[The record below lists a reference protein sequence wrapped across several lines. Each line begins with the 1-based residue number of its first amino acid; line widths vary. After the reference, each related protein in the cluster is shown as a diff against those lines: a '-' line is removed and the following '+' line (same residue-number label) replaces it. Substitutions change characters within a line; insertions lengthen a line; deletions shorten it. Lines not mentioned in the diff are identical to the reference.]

1 MKSTNLKI
9 KSFSD
14 VNLLIVQSVGGETTK
29 SDWTREERYST
40 FGDFRQNRK
49 KRESEN
55 RIELKIFG
63 IGLKMGFCGF

>member
-1 MKSTNLKI
+1 MEIFEIDELKNK

-49 KRESEN
+49 KEN
-55 RIELKIFG
+55 LKTG
-63 IGLKMGFCGF
+63 SN

>member
-1 MKSTNLKI
+1 MEIFEIDELKNK

-40 FGDFRQNRK
+40 FGDFPRNRK
-49 KRESEN
+49 KEN
-55 RIELKIFG
+55 LKTG
-63 IGLKMGFCGF
+63 SN